1 MVVDFPKLFAFDDTT
16 TLGYLRLEKIKE
28 VRTLIDKL
36 KEDKETLQSER
47 HPCDSAASLRFP
59 SCAHD

>member
-36 KEDKETLQSER
+36 KEDKETLQSE
-47 HPCDSAASLRFP
+47 
-59 SCAHD
+59 